1 MVSNEVFV
9 GAGAM
14 ATLIPEVDMFFN
26 ECTVSGAVA
35 TLDTSVDDE
44 IKLVPNLYVGCVAK
58 IDTNASAAD
67 ETAEQYL
74 VIKSNTANTITFNE
88 NIDQTVS
95 GPVDVTILSFGAPCV
110 GPMDGSSNATLL
122 SDNWLGL
129 VNTLTPPSVEV
140 EMKQMNLAVSGGR
153 NLDYQFKGAETVS
166 GGSMDISLN
175 NGSWL
180 YYALGKITAM
190 SGGESTTDLVS
201 GSDSD
206 IGTHKGFFIDE
217 SAKSIVRGITGNL
230 YPPMSDG
237 DGNPEHR
244 HDDTGIGDNFHQWD
258 GTPITY
264 TFGEA
269 DGDILPSFA
278 LEVLYSKTGRTSS
291 TTLDSLDPHEN
302 MYSRVFTGCQV
313 NTLTLNFEEGQ
324 ELKTSLDLVTRR
336 AFDSPDGYL
345 PTRGR
350 TGVAALSASAGLANY
365 SATATDNYPFLFS
378 DGAITL
384 FGQTYAR
391 VKSGSLTINNNLTPQ
406 RFIGNYSRE
415 VVSAHLPAQRTYELS
430 FTMLITDTQVWDELR
445 NANESTG
452 NIVLTFEKDSS
463 TNNETESI
471 TITLSDYLINN
482 VTVPFPEDK
491 GAIEVEVTATA
502 RTLGT
507 TTYTGKWGI
516 VTIGGV
522 ASEN

>member
-14 ATLIPEVDMFFN
+14 ATLIPEVDMFFDG
-26 ECTVSGAVA
+26 CSVSGAVA
-35 TLDTSVDDE
+35 TLDSGVQTE

-58 IDTNASAAD
+58 IDTNND
-67 ETAEQYL
+67 ETSEQYL
-74 VIKSNTANTITFNE
+74 VIKSNTATTITFNE
-88 NIDQTVS
+88 NIDS
-95 GPVDVTILSFGAPCV
+95 GPADVTILAFGAPSV
-110 GPMDGSSNATLL
+110 GPKDASSNATLL

-129 VNTLTPPSVEV
+129 VNTFTPPSVEV

-190 SGGESTTDLVS
+190 SGGESATDVFTN
-201 GSDSD
+201 SDDD

-217 SAKSIVRGITGNL
+217 SAKTILRGITGNL
-230 YPPMSDG
+230 YPPVSDG
-237 DGNPEHR
+237 SGAAAYRN
-244 HDDTGIGDNFHQWD
+244 DDAAVGVYHQWD

-445 NANESTG
+445 NANESAG

-463 TNNETESI
+463 TSNETESI